1 MAKKYGANGI
11 EFDVSQTQDGVNV
24 VLHGES
30 LYPTVCG
37 DKLKVTTHTLAW
49 LQQNCPLTNGE
60 KIRTLKEMLSE
71 LSGMFDYYF
80 VELKVYSSNGIQ
92 QTLDAI
98 DTVKQLGMEDKVIF
112 TSYDKPV
119 TYLLGATENI
129 HV

>member
-1 MAKKYGANGI
+1 
-11 EFDVSQTQDGVNV
+11 
-24 VLHGES
+24 
-30 LYPTVCG
+30 
-37 DKLKVTTHTLAW
+37 
-49 LQQNCPLTNGE
+49 
-60 KIRTLKEMLSE
+60 
-71 LSGMFDYYF
+71 

>member
-49 LQQNCPLTNGE
+49 LQEHCPLTNGE

-80 VELKVYSSNGIQ
+80 VELKVYSNNGIQ